1 MRLSFAD
8 REVYLMT
15 IPLRIK
21 HSSVSGKAPQPED
34 LRAGE
39 LALNINEETPA
50 AYFKDSAGNV
60 IKIAGPDVADGRYL
74 KLNSDAGAQVV
85 QSTDETEFK
94 GLTEH
99 GGGIKINGGASAED
113 TIVASNTGL
122 PTGGMLFNATNRML
136 LGNPGK
142 NNGLNVV
149 AGELDKSK
157 MASALRVDFA
167 STGHTEEVNGIVSD
181 ITQNT
186 GAPEV
191 NIFKANNPTAQLTA
205 NILCGFR
212 SVVNSNKATA
222 AYNFYAGGLASN
234 YFKGSTYIGG
244 STARNT
250 LELFK
255 STLTEEQLEAF
266 EIGKIAVPSSVSSP
280 GDGKYARAWYYDQ
293 QSAEDQALIDSGE
306 IDYPKHLQAATFTDT
321 FALGDNSNI
330 NLKDNGDIESA
341 LSISVGKLDETS
353 TTSQGVNLTNGGFV
367 KVQKPEGATGTLWYG
382 YQGTTLTSQITA
394 GGTISTLGSVITEGK
409 FRVDGTENV
418 NDEALVIKQGDTT
431 QAAISTNGNAVF
443 TRVQAT
449 NNVTISGSNVTS
461 ATTLNIEAG
470 GSGALVFKSSNANNN
485 YSFVANGDIEGRL
498 RFNLLE
504 QNRVYEFPNK
514 NGTLALVSDI
524 AKIMVGED
532 SKFKENITPAKS
544 QLADVVA
551 LGGML
556 KNYDW
561 SNKAP
566 LSKEARSQHQLGLIA
581 DEAELV
587 CPDAIVT
594 VPCITQGEELS
605 PAIIDS
611 DGCETQEATF
621 GVIDESYKAVSQD
634 ILVMKLLGAVAELKA
649 EVDALKGN

>member
-167 STGHTEEVNGIVSD
+167 STGHTEEVNGIVSG
-181 ITQNT
+181 ITQDT

-191 NIFKANNPTAQLTA
+191 NIFKANNPTAQPTA

-212 SVVNSNKATA
+212 SDVNSNKAIE
-222 AYNFYAGGLASN
+222 AYNFYAGGKASN
-234 YFKGSTYIGG
+234 YFNGSIYIGG

-306 IDYPKHLQAATFTDT
+306 IDYPKHLQAATFIDT

-330 NLKDNGDIESA
+330 NLKDDGDIE
-341 LSISVGKLDETS
+341 
-353 TTSQGVNLTNGGFV
+353 
-367 KVQKPEGATGTLWYG
+367 
-382 YQGTTLTSQITA
+382 A
-394 GGTISTLGSVITEGK
+394 GGTISTLGSVITEEK
-409 FRVDGTENV
+409 FQVNGTVDA
-418 NDEALVIKQGDTT
+418 NDEALVIKQDDTT

-461 ATTLNIEAG
+461 ATTLNLEAG
-470 GSGALVFKSSNANNN
+470 GSGALVFKSSNASNN